1 MSPFDTSIAVGIG
14 RVDGGVDKVL
24 LVTCHTSTTPTT
36 NLVKM
41 VATQLIMA
49 ADLIS
54 DLDQPSEKQASS

>member
-24 LVTCHTSTTPTT
+24 LVTSHTSTTLTA
-36 NLVKM
+36 NLAKM

-49 ADLIS
+49 ADLID
-54 DLDQPSEKQASS
+54 DLGQAPGKQVPS